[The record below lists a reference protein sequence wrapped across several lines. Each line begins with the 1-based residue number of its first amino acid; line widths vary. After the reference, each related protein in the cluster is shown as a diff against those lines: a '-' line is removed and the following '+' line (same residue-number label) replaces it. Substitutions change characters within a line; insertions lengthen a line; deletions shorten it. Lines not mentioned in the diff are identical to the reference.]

1 MNSVNIIDVNTAMLN
16 HLQLEKMLTVSAI
29 LGVMLN
35 TLKLFKIRPS
45 HIGQAL
51 QCAFNVFKHQVL
63 KHSQPPDY
71 STTRFSNIR
80 FSNKALWCDLKR

>member
-51 QCAFNVFKHQVL
+51 QCVQAPGSQAL
-63 KHSQPPDY
+63 DSQPPDY